1 MVSGSQSLVRNLYSG
16 NGYILK
22 FYFSCLSFQSRPS
35 GVARHA
41 SHFSLLVLK
50 KSNQKKAHNLTK
62 IDPDITYSLWGGF
75 IQYTLAAPTK
85 TFFTR
90 LSCSSISELA
100 SSQYHSDSADFSKH
114 NEATTNKFSRL
125 LFILEQVKT
134 VPNGR
139 LLLLSSACRSKGKKE
154 KRVELLFRSK
164 EKLDVKLDASAA
176 QKKYPL
182 YRLAIISLELL
193 DRKHCEMHPSW
204 LSFAVK
210 LTAFFGYFLL
220 L

>member
-1 MVSGSQSLVRNLYSG
+1 MFLYSG
-16 NGYILK
+16 FLV
-22 FYFSCLSFQSRPS
+22 YFLSFQVKTVGGGPTCQ
-35 GVARHA
+35 
-41 SHFSLLVLK
+41 SLFFACAK

-100 SSQYHSDSADFSKH
+100 SSQYHSDSSDFSKH

-125 LFILEQVKT
+125 LFILKQVKT

-139 LLLLSSACRSKGKKE
+139 LLLLSSACRSKKIREEEKSKK
-154 KRVELLFRSK
+154 
-164 EKLDVKLDASAA
+164 AAA
-176 QKKYPL
+176 QKNN
-182 YRLAIISLELL
+182 LL
-193 DRKHCEMHPSW
+193 P
-204 LSFAVK
+204 
-210 LTAFFGYFLL
+210 
-220 L
+220 

>member
-1 MVSGSQSLVRNLYSG
+1 MSFQFKTVGGGPTRQSL
-16 NGYILK
+16 
-22 FYFSCLSFQSRPS
+22 FFAC
-35 GVARHA
+35 A
-41 SHFSLLVLK
+41 K

-75 IQYTLAAPTK
+75 IQYILAAPTK

-90 LSCSSISELA
+90 LNCSSISELA
-100 SSQYHSDSADFSKH
+100 SSQYHSDSSDFSKH
-114 NEATTNKFSRL
+114 NAGATNKFSKP
-125 LFILEQVKT
+125 LFILKQVKT

-139 LLLLSSACRSKGKKE
+139 IFTVELRMPLKRK

-164 EKLDVKLDASAA
+164 VKLDVKLDASAA

-193 DRKHCEMHPSW
+193 DRKHYEMHPSW

-210 LTAFFGYFLL
+210 LTAFFGDFLL
-220 L
+220 LLTKSDWLSGHPRRP